1 MKIHKRFLMAGIAAL
16 ILMGSISG
24 PGYFTPAAAQVSGPQ
39 VPVDPEV
46 LNALQ
51 AGESA
56 DYVIVMAEQADLSAA
71 YGMSDWD
78 ERGWYVFNTLKETAA
93 RTQKHTIAQLERQG
107 IRYQSSFAAN
117 VIYVYA
123 GTQQSLNAVLD
134 LADVGSIRA
143 PVTVTLEPTAA
154 RFLQPAGPVQPQSE
168 LQNELHA
175 EPEWGIAYTGAPDF
189 WTEFDRKGEGIIL
202 ANIDTGVQ
210 YDHPALAASY
220 RCAGGNIGDAR
231 CWMDVTDIHNPV
243 PSDTHGHGTH
253 TMGTMVG
260 SDDPSVTYKVGMAPG
275 ATWIAC
281 RAFVTNTTTSDKLIA
296 CADWI
301 LAPGGNPANRPHIVN
316 NSWGDN
322 VHDTFYLPSVQ
333 AWRAA
338 GIFPVFS
345 AGNDGS
351 VGTCSEIGSPADYPE
366 SFTVASHDSTG
377 NIASFSSK
385 GPVLFS
391 GDLNYKP
398 NITAPGVWIKS
409 SIPPSTWGWSSG
421 TSMAAP
427 HVSGAV
433 ALLWSCNDYLKGN
446 ISLTAALLQGGAAS
460 SPEGTCDSIPPGGI
474 YTYGYG
480 TLDVLKAGQMGCDLA
495 PAVYLPLIQR

>member
-1 MKIHKRFLMAGIAAL
+1 MKIHKRFLMACIAAL
-16 ILMGSISG
+16 MLLGSISG
-24 PGYFTPAAAQVSGPQ
+24 TGYFTPAAAQVIRPQ

-46 LNALQ
+46 LKSLQ

-56 DYVIVMAEQADLSAA
+56 DYVIVMAEQADLIAA
-71 YGMSDWD
+71 YGIKDWD
-78 ERGWYVFNTLKETAA
+78 ERGWYVYNTLKETAA
-93 RTQKHTIAQLERQG
+93 RTQKHAVAQLQRQG
-107 IRYQSSFAAN
+107 VRFQSSFAAN

-134 LADVGSIRA
+134 LAEVASIRA
-143 PVTVTLEPTAA
+143 PVTVTLDPVAE

-168 LQNELHA
+168 LQSELQA
-175 EPEWGIAYTGAPDF
+175 EPEWGIAYTGAPEF
-189 WTEFDRKGEGIIL
+189 WTEFDRKGEGIIV

-210 YDHPALAASY
+210 YNHPALAASY
-220 RCAGGNIGDAR
+220 RCVGGNIGDAR
-231 CWMDVTDIHNPV
+231 CWKDVTDV
-243 PSDTHGHGTH
+243 PSQVPYDANSHGTH
-253 TMGTMVG
+253 TMGIMVG
-260 SDDPSVTYKVGMAPG
+260 SDDPSLWYKVGMAPG
-275 ATWIAC
+275 ASWIAC
-281 RAFVTNTTTSDKLIA
+281 RAFDTNTTTSDKLIA

-301 LAPGGNPANRPHIVN
+301 LAPDGNPANRPHIVN
-316 NSWGDN
+316 NSWGDDE
-322 VHDTFYLPSVQ
+322 HSTFYQPSVQ

-345 AGNDGS
+345 AGNDGTPT
-351 VGTCSEIGSPADYPE
+351 TCSEIGSPADYPE

-377 NIASFSSK
+377 TIASNSSK
-385 GPVLFS
+385 GPVSFG

-398 NITAPGVWIKS
+398 NITAPGVAIWS
-409 SIPPSTWGWSSG
+409 SIPTDSWFTLSG

-446 ISLTAALLQGGAAS
+446 VSLTAALLQGGAAS
-460 SPEGTCDSIPPGGI
+460 SPEGTCDSILTGGN

-480 TLDVLKAGQMGCDLA
+480 ILDVLKAGQMGCGLA
-495 PAVYLPLIQR
+495 PIVYLPVIQR